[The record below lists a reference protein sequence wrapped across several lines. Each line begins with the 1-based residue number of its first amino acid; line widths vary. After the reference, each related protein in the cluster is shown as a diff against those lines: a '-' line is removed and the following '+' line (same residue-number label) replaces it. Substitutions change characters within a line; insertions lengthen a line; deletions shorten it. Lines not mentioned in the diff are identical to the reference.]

1 VCHSP
6 VVLAM
11 VSCEEA
17 IMYSV
22 SQLFQRAGNGLAKA
36 LLITKF
42 VNQLLVLIS
51 IKHGNG
57 YVAGRTLV
65 ALNSNAR

>member
-1 VCHSP
+1 MCHSP

-17 IMYSV
+17 IVYSV
-22 SQLFQRAGNGLAKA
+22 SQLFQRTSNSLAKA
-36 LLITKF
+36 FLVAKF
-42 VNQLLVLIS
+42 VDQLLVLIS

-57 YVAGRTLV
+57 YVAGEDADR
-65 ALNSNAR
+65 SK

>member
-1 VCHSP
+1 MCHSP

-36 LLITKF
+36 FLIVKF
-42 VNQLLVLIS
+42 VDQLLVLIS
-51 IKHGNG
+51 I
-57 YVAGRTLV
+57 
-65 ALNSNAR
+65 ARQRVCCREDADRSK